1 MNDKPTAKQ
10 YNDTLES
17 MNYWWKRCMSAEKI
31 VEDLEK
37 DKKPVELVRNDAIDH
52 LYMYKSKGK
61 KTVARDAG
69 EMLGDVLREQASR
82 RLGA

>member
-1 MNDKPTAKQ
+1 
-10 YNDTLES
+10 
-17 MNYWWKRCMSAEKI
+17 MSAEKI

-61 KTVARDAG
+61 QGQRAGADAG
-69 EMLGDVLREQASR
+69 A
-82 RLGA
+82 